1 MYLHIHEQH
10 SSFYQISIKP
20 EFSRQTFEKY
30 SNMKFHEN
38 PSIGRRVVHA
48 DGRRGRQ
55 TDMTKLIVTFR
66 NFANAH
72 NTNLKEIIAD
82 WIQVEQDSLVAG
94 WYEYE
99 SEISTSTD
107 MWTFLSCWLKY
118 KLIKK
123 ILMNSVWIY
132 VFKKFRIDGSF

>member
-1 MYLHIHEQH
+1 VYLHLHEEY
-10 SSFYQISIKP
+10 SLLYQISIKP

-55 TDMTKLIVTFR
+55 IDRQTDMTKLIATFR

-72 NTNLKEIIAD
+72 DTNLKEIVAD
-82 WIQVEQDSLVAG
+82 
-94 WYEYE
+94 
-99 SEISTSTD
+99 
-107 MWTFLSCWLKY
+107 
-118 KLIKK
+118 
-123 ILMNSVWIY
+123 
-132 VFKKFRIDGSF
+132 